1 MYRTVL
7 AAVNEHVNSEIAARY
22 AKHLAR
28 AAGAK
33 LMICSVREPGQQE
46 HAFELAKE
54 AAHRV
59 QHAAREFGVEAEC
72 LFEAGDAAGRLRAI
86 VADRGVD
93 ILFAAMRRREVHKRI
108 APGVHPGS
116 RLLRLPCSVA
126 LVHVVHLGRI
136 SPRDILVPL
145 KEHIEQIPE
154 RAEFLALLAK
164 AFEAR
169 VHLLHAV
176 RPLTRFF
183 HGEMHLT
190 PVQWEARTPPDIG
203 RFIEH
208 LEGAGVRHEKRLL
221 PGSAGRSITI
231 EASSHRRDL
240 IVMGASERGLLGFLR
255 GPDPV
260 REVLAET
267 PCNVIILK
275 PER

>member
-7 AAVNEHVNSEIAARY
+7 AAVNEHLNSEIAARY

-33 LMICSVREPGQQE
+33 LVICSVREPEQTE
-46 HAFELAKE
+46 HAFELARE

-59 QHAAREFGVEAEC
+59 QHGARELNVDAEC
-72 LFEAGDAAGRLRAI
+72 LFEAGDASERLQAI
-86 VADRGVD
+86 VADRGID
-93 ILFAAMRRREVHKRI
+93 ILFAATRRKETHKRTL
-108 APGVHPGS
+108 PGRHPGS

-145 KEHIEQIPE
+145 KERIEHIPE

-169 VHLLHAV
+169 VHLLHAA

-190 PVQWEARTPPDIG
+190 PVQWEERTPPDLA
-203 RFIEH
+203 RFIDH

-221 PGSAGRSITI
+221 PGRAGKSITI
-231 EASSHRRDL
+231 EASSRRRDL
-240 IVMGASERGLLGFLR
+240 IIMGASERGFLGFLR
-255 GPDPV
+255 GLDPV

-267 PCNVIILK
+267 PCNVIVLK